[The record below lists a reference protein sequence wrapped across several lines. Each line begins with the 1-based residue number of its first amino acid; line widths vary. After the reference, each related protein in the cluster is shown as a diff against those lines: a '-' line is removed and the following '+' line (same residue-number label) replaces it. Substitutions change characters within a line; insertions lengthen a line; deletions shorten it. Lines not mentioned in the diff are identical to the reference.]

1 MNQFHARQECRAE
14 PGPHSL
20 AYCEATIKFLI
31 DRSDL
36 PSGHDLSWHH
46 LSVCYGGDREVRR
59 GIPCRSFGRSG
70 RDRRTGLPPRPPS
83 GVHDLG
89 ARDAAASWAARSLLG
104 MTEISRR
111 AGWSAGFQNAC
122 GVGRIYRK
130 QTRERIR
137 GGIRP
142 TARDMKTS
150 VRPAQIAPRS
160 ACTQPVLRA
169 VFSKVDTLA
178 VFMAWFLPAPRQGVY
193 RRRRAC
199 ARPYRGRNEPAL
211 LQRRQPCPR
220 PATLLGE
227 RASAAEDQPHPAQ
240 APLLPVT
247 GGAARQGDPRL
258 SNPRDRRMKTLIVVD
273 PDPIGSG
280 SCRYFAAVT
289 IAAGVSSIHEWFGG

>member
-1 MNQFHARQECRAE
+1 MAPPLMFVMEVIARSGVGSHVDHSAGAVAIEE
-14 PGPHSL
+14 PGL
-20 AYCEATIKFLI
+20 
-31 DRSDL
+31 
-36 PSGHDLSWHH
+36 
-46 LSVCYGGDREVRR
+46 
-59 GIPCRSFGRSG
+59 
-70 RDRRTGLPPRPPS
+70 RPPPLDHSAGAVAIEEPGCAPSSVS
-83 GVHDLG
+83 GCVILASG
-89 ARDAAASWAARSLLG
+89 DAAASWAARSLLG

-122 GVGRIYRK
+122 GVGCIYRK

-199 ARPYRGRNEPAL
+199 ARPYGTETSPPSCKDAN
-211 LQRRQPCPR
+211 
-220 PATLLGE
+220 
-227 RASAAEDQPHPAQ
+227 RAHARLRSRANAPAQ
-240 APLLPVT
+240 L
-247 GGAARQGDPRL
+247 
-258 SNPRDRRMKTLIVVD
+258 KTSHILRKLH
-273 PDPIGSG
+273 
-280 SCRYFAAVT
+280 CCL
-289 IAAGVSSIHEWFGG
+289 